1 MEEKTHPEVITIDD
15 DDEDYL
21 KPLKVRKDKVK
32 TKVSSKDVIVIPDD
46 DEVSDDTS
54 IASAVTHKTLTVY
67 SPEKKFK
74 ISEKKIK
81 MLRGLVKLTYMD
93 LTGNGKIRRW
103 KLGVKSE
110 LEKPLIAS
118 EPNVQVGLQNTIHFS
133 VSSW

>member
-15 DDEDYL
+15 DDEDYV
-21 KPLKVRKDKVK
+21 KPFKIRKDKVK

-46 DEVSDDTS
+46 DEVSDDES
-54 IASAVTHKTLTVY
+54 IASAVTRKTLTVY

-74 ISEKKIK
+74 ISEKKK
-81 MLRGLVKLTYMD
+81 MLRGLVKLKYMD

-118 EPNVQVGLQNTIHFS
+118 EPNVQV
-133 VSSW
+133 

>member
-15 DDEDYL
+15 DDDEDYV

-32 TKVSSKDVIVIPDD
+32 TKVSSKDVIIIPDD
-46 DEVSDDTS
+46 DEVSDDAS
-54 IASAVTHKTLTVY
+54 IASAVTRKTLTVY

-81 MLRGLVKLTYMD
+81 MLRGLVKLKYMD

-118 EPNVQVGLQNTIHFS
+118 EPNVQV
-133 VSSW
+133 